1 MTCAAL
7 VGVCAD
13 IVWTHLDYVCPEC
26 CWTGRAWDGRV
37 RCLARRRRYC
47 IGSRGWDAFL
57 CRLAS
62 NRTLIWRHHGV
73 HIAGFRERLVG
84 RTRWARSHTRLVTYH
99 QDLVARV
106 CAVSATSAVLVP
118 GLQLLMVPRRW
129 CECSL
134 LPRARRKKTTTACV
148 VQLVRAQL
156 RRWKRAQLAATPALR
171 PDLGV
176 AVSEAPVWVSLRICK
191 LLTAPDHGARG
202 AWPALAPPFLRAAR
216 DAQMLPRRVV
226 VCDCDEEE
234 APASASGAF
243 SGLWL
248 AAVLASFWSGCPC
261 THAGL
266 CLLGPRAVV
275 NPGCNARVCHSH
287 ALS

>member
-1 MTCAAL
+1 MCGRTSTTCVRNAAGPGARMGWAGAL
-7 VGVCAD
+7 
-13 IVWTHLDYVCPEC
+13 P
-26 CWTGRAWDGRV
+26 
-37 RCLARRRRYC
+37 ARRRRYC

-106 CAVSATSAVLVP
+106 CAVSATSAVLVL

-202 AWPALAPPFLRAAR
+202 AWPALAPLSFV
-216 DAQMLPRRVV
+216 LPETRK
-226 VCDCDEEE
+226 CC
-234 APASASGAF
+234 P
-243 SGLWL
+243 
-248 AAVLASFWSGCPC
+248 AVLLFVIAMRRRRRRALQELSLDCGSQ
-261 THAGL
+261 L
-266 CLLGPRAVV
+266 CWPRFGVAVR
-275 NPGCNARVCHSH
+275 AHMQDSVC
-287 ALS
+287 LDCCRGRL